1 MNPFPGF
8 TSSETFTPV
17 PDSLFRLMND
27 ITDADELKVTL
38 YVLWRIEHIEG
49 RFRYICRSEILEDSG
64 FMSQMSEA
72 EVDSGLEKALRRG
85 TLLTVESDAPPGRG
99 FGGFYFLN
107 SPRGRASAE
116 ALKNGS
122 WRDSA
127 RIPSTVPL
135 PRPNIFKLYE
145 ENIGPL
151 TPLMADTL
159 KDAEQEFPAEWLA
172 EAFSIAVERNKRNW
186 KYIAAILRRWKEEGY
201 ERKNRKD
208 AGQDAK
214 RYSESQFAEYLD

>member
-1 MNPFPGF
+1 MNATFPGF

-17 PDSLFRLMND
+17 PDSFFRLLND

-38 YVLWRIEHIEG
+38 YVFWRIEHAEG
-49 RFRYICRSEILEDSG
+49 RLRYISRGDILEDNG
-64 FMSQMSEA
+64 FMSQMTAA

-85 TLLTVESDAPPGRG
+85 TLLTVESDS
-99 FGGFYFLN
+99 GGFYFLN

-127 RIPSTVPL
+127 RIPSTAPL

-159 KDAEQEFPAEWLA
+159 KDAEKDYPAEWLA

-186 KYIAAILRRWKEEGY
+186 KYIAAILRRWKDEGY

-214 RYSESQFAEYLD
+214 RYSESQFSEFLD

>member
-27 ITDADELKVTL
+27 IRDADELKVTL
-38 YVLWRIEHIEG
+38 YVLWRIEHAEG
-49 RFRYICRSEILEDSG
+49 RLRYISRGDILEDNG
-64 FMSQMSEA
+64 FMSQMSAA

-85 TLLTVESDAPPGRG
+85 TLLTVESAS
-99 FGGFYFLN
+99 GGLWMLN
-107 SPRGRASAE
+107 SPRGRAAAE
-116 ALKNGS
+116 ALRNSPGGE
-122 WRDSA
+122 SA
-127 RIPSTVPL
+127 RIPPPIPL

-186 KYIAAILRRWKEEGY
+186 KYIAAILRRWKKEGY
-201 ERKNRKD
+201 EGKNRKD
-208 AGQDAK
+208 ADPNAK
-214 RYSESQFAEYLD
+214 RYSQSQFDEYLD

>member
-1 MNPFPGF
+1 MNQFSGF

-27 ITDADELKVTL
+27 IRDADELKMTL
-38 YVLWRIEHIEG
+38 YVLWRIEHAEG
-49 RFRYICRSEILEDSG
+49 RLRYISRDDILEDSG
-64 FMSQMSEA
+64 FMSGMSTA

-85 TLLTVESDAPPGRG
+85 TLLTVES
-99 FGGFYFLN
+99 GGLWMLN
-107 SPRGRASAE
+107 SPRGRATAE
-116 ALKNGS
+116 ALRKSPGGE
-122 WRDSA
+122 SA
-127 RIPSTVPL
+127 RIPPPVPL

-172 EAFSIAVERNKRNW
+172 RAFTIAVERNKRNW
-186 KYIAAILRRWKEEGY
+186 KYIAAILRRWKDEGY
-201 ERKNRKD
+201 EGKNRKD
-208 AGQDAK
+208 AGQDSK
-214 RYSESQFAEYLD
+214 RYSDSQFADYLD

>member
-1 MNPFPGF
+1 MFPGF

-17 PDSLFRLMND
+17 PDSFFRLMND

-49 RFRYICRSEILEDSG
+49 RFRYICRSEILDDNG
-64 FMSQMSEA
+64 FMSRMSAA

-85 TLLTVESDAPPGRG
+85 TLLTVESDA
-99 FGGFYFLN
+99 GGFYFLN

-116 ALKNGS
+116 ALKNGN

-127 RIPSTVPL
+127 RVPSTAPL
-135 PRPNIFKLYE
+135 SRPNIFKLYE

-159 KDAEQEFPAEWLA
+159 KDAEKEYPAEWLA

-186 KYIAAILRRWKEEGY
+186 KYIAAILRRWKDEGY
-201 ERKNRKD
+201 EGKNRKD

-214 RYSESQFAEYLD
+214 RYSESQFAEFLD

>member
-1 MNPFPGF
+1 MTQFSGF
-8 TSSETFTPV
+8 TSSETFTAV
-17 PDSLFRLMND
+17 PDSFFRLMND

-38 YVLWRIEHIEG
+38 YVLWRIEHSEG
-49 RFRYICRSEILEDSG
+49 RFRYLCRSEILEDSG
-64 FMSQMSEA
+64 FMSQMSAA

-85 TLLTVESDAPPGRG
+85 TLLTVESEA
-99 FGGFYFLN
+99 GGFYFLN

-127 RIPSTVPL
+127 RVPSTAPL
-135 PRPNIFKLYE
+135 LRPNIFKLYE

-159 KDAEQEFPAEWLA
+159 KDAEKEYPAEWLA

-186 KYIAAILRRWKEEGY
+186 KYIAAILRRWKDEGY
-201 ERKNRKD
+201 EGKNRKD
-208 AGQDAK
+208 ADPNAK
-214 RYSESQFAEYLD
+214 RYSQSQFAEYLD

>member
-1 MNPFPGF
+1 MFPGF

-17 PDSLFRLMND
+17 PDSFFRLMND
-27 ITDADELKVTL
+27 ITDSDELKVTL

-49 RFRYICRSEILEDSG
+49 RFRYICRSDILEDCG
-64 FMSQMSEA
+64 FMSRMSAA

-85 TLLTVESDAPPGRG
+85 TLLKVEADA
-99 FGGFYFLN
+99 GGFYFLN

-116 ALKNGS
+116 ALKNGR

-127 RIPSTVPL
+127 RIPSTAPL

-151 TPLMADTL
+151 TPLLADTL
-159 KDAEQEFPAEWLA
+159 KDAEREYPAEWLA

-186 KYIAAILRRWKEEGY
+186 KYIAAILRRWKDEGY
-201 ERKNRKD
+201 EGKNRKD
-208 AGQDAK
+208 ADPNAK
-214 RYSESQFAEYLD
+214 RYSQSQFAEYLD

>member
-1 MNPFPGF
+1 MNQFPGF
-8 TSSETFTPV
+8 TSSETFTQV

-27 ITDADELKVTL
+27 ISDLDELKVTF

-49 RFRYICRSEILEDSG
+49 RFRYLRRREILEDAG
-64 FMSQMSEA
+64 FMAQFSAAQVE
-72 EVDSGLEKALRRG
+72 SGLEKALRRG
-85 TLLTVESDAPPGRG
+85 ILLTVADES
-99 FGGFYFLN
+99 GGCFFLN

-122 WRDSA
+122 WQAAA
-127 RIPSTVPL
+127 RLPATAPE
-135 PRPNIFKLYE
+135 PRPNLFKLYE

-159 KDAEQEFPAEWLA
+159 QDAEKDFPADWLA
-172 EAFSIAVERNKRNW
+172 EAISIAVERNKRNW

-201 ERKNRKD
+201 EGKNKHNP
-208 AGQDAK
+208 GK
-214 RYSESQFAEYLD
+214 SPERYSNSQFAEYFDGDGA

>member
-27 ITDADELKVTL
+27 IRDADELKVTL
-38 YVLWRIEHIEG
+38 YVLWRIEHAEG
-49 RFRYICRSEILEDSG
+49 RLRYISRGDILEDNG
-64 FMSQMSEA
+64 FMSQMSAA

-85 TLLTVESDAPPGRG
+85 TLLTVESAS
-99 FGGFYFLN
+99 GGLWMLN
-107 SPRGRASAE
+107 SPRGRAAAE
-116 ALKNGS
+116 ALRNSPGGE
-122 WRDSA
+122 SA
-127 RIPSTVPL
+127 RIPPPIPL

-145 ENIGPL
+145 DNIGPL

-201 ERKNRKD
+201 EGKNRKD
-208 AGQDAK
+208 ADPNAK
-214 RYSESQFAEYLD
+214 RYSQSQFDEYLD

>member
-1 MNPFPGF
+1 MNAFPGF

-27 ITDADELKVTL
+27 IADADELKVTL
-38 YVLWRIEHIEG
+38 YVLWRIEHAEG
-49 RFRYICRSEILEDSG
+49 RLRYISRGDILEDNG
-64 FMSQMSEA
+64 FMSQMSAA

-85 TLLTVESDAPPGRG
+85 TLLTVESAL
-99 FGGFYFLN
+99 GGLWMLN
-107 SPRGRASAE
+107 SPRGRAAAE
-116 ALKNGS
+116 ALRNSPGGE
-122 WRDSA
+122 SA
-127 RIPSTVPL
+127 RIPPPIPL

-172 EAFSIAVERNKRNW
+172 EAFTIAVERNKRNW
-186 KYIAAILRRWKEEGY
+186 KYIAAILRRWKDEGY
-201 ERKNRKD
+201 EGKNRKD
-208 AGQDAK
+208 AGKDSK
-214 RYSESQFAEYLD
+214 RYSTSQFDEYINPD

>member
-1 MNPFPGF
+1 MEKVRMSQFTGF

-17 PDSLFRLMND
+17 PDSFFRLLND

-38 YVLWRIEHIEG
+38 YVLWRIEHAEG
-49 RFRYICRSEILEDSG
+49 HLRCLSRGEILEDSG
-64 FMSQMSEA
+64 FMSRLTAA

-85 TLLTVESDAPPGRG
+85 TLLKVESES
-99 FGGFYFLN
+99 GGLWMLN
-107 SPRGRASAE
+107 SPRGRAAAE
-116 ALKNGS
+116 ALRTSPGGE
-122 WRDSA
+122 SA
-127 RIPSTVPL
+127 RIPPPIPL

-159 KDAEQEFPAEWLA
+159 KEAEQEFPAEWLA
-172 EAFSIAVERNKRNW
+172 KAFRIAVERKVRNW

-201 ERKNRKD
+201 EGKNRKD
-208 AGQDAK
+208 AEPNTK
-214 RYSESQFAEYLD
+214 RYSESQFSEFLD

>member
-1 MNPFPGF
+1 MSQFAGF

-17 PDSLFRLMND
+17 PDSFFRLLND

-38 YVLWRIEHIEG
+38 YVLWRIEHAEG
-49 RFRYICRSEILEDSG
+49 RLRYLSRGEILEDNG
-64 FMSQMSEA
+64 FMSRMTAA

-85 TLLTVESDAPPGRG
+85 TLLTVESES
-99 FGGFYFLN
+99 GGLWMLN
-107 SPRGRASAE
+107 SPRGRAAAQ
-116 ALKNGS
+116 ALRNSPGGQ
-122 WRDSA
+122 SA
-127 RIPSTVPL
+127 RIPPPIPL

-159 KDAEQEFPAEWLA
+159 KEAEQEFPAAWLV
-172 EAFSIAVERNKRNW
+172 EAFRIAVERKVRNW

-201 ERKNRKD
+201 EGKNRKD
-208 AGQDAK
+208 AESNTK
-214 RYSESQFAEYLD
+214 RYSESQFSEFLD